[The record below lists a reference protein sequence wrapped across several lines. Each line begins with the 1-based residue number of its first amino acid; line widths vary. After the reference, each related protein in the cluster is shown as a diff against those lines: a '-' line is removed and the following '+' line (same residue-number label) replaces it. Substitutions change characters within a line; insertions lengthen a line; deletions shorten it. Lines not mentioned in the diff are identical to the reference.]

1 MNFHTSPLPH
11 FPACDNLTDYKQ
23 PSYNTSNII
32 IGGLC
37 MRGSI
42 GTLQKCPCGRHYSI
56 EDVYGLK
63 CPECVNS
70 RPTRYYVWFPK
81 ILYLYSTPQGHVLD
95 SFERAKRLLS
105 AIQTAHDDAMQNPLK
120 PFIIDDWKHLKVK
133 QQRMEF
139 KISDIIYEAEG
150 RYARRKISKS
160 RYQSILN
167 ICNNF
172 LKPAFK
178 GKDIRDITEEEIRA
192 FYYSLIDKKFGKN
205 LDKNYGDYYVRDIMA
220 MLKTLMLRHRPADL
234 PKFPEGWN
242 SLEPKKEKQRLQI
255 DRQMTIAPHIP
266 ERHGYRLAI
275 NILMTTGMR
284 VCELRALQVNNIVDN
299 GLVVWK
305 SLTDRLKLKRKNG
318 GEVYYPL
325 PDYLLTDLKLHIQG
339 KDSDAFI
346 FSIAGKPLG
355 EGRLHKIWNQAC
367 IDAKVKPIEL
377 YQACRHSWASREMQE
392 AKEAAIQRISRQLG
406 DLKGTVRKHYVLEG

>member
-1 MNFHTSPLPH
+1 M
-11 FPACDNLTDYKQ
+11 K
-23 PSYNTSNII
+23 
-32 IGGLC
+32 
-37 MRGSI
+37 GSI
-42 GTLQKCPCGRHYSI
+42 GTLQKCPCGRHYSA
-56 EDVYGLK
+56 EDMYGLK

-81 ILYLYSTPQGHVLD
+81 IGHIYSTPQGHVLD

-105 AIQTAHDDAMQNPLK
+105 AIQTAHDDALQNPLK
-120 PFIIDDWKHLKVK
+120 PFILDDWKHKKVK
-133 QQRMEF
+133 QQRIEF
-139 KISDIIYEAEG
+139 KIAEITKEAEG
-150 RYARRKISKS
+150 RYARQKISKG
-160 RYQSILN
+160 RYQTILN
-167 ICNNF
+167 ICDNF

-178 GKDIRDITEEEIRA
+178 GMDIRDITKDDVRN
-192 FYYSLIDKKFGKN
+192 FYYSLIDKK
-205 LDKNYGDYYVRDIMA
+205 YGDYYIHHIMA
-220 MLKTLMLRHRPADL
+220 MLKTLMIRHRPVDP

-242 SLEPKKEKQRLQI
+242 TLEPKKERQRLQI
-255 DRQMTIAPHIP
+255 DRQMAIAPHIP

-275 NILMTTGMR
+275 NILLTTGMR

-325 PDYLLTDLKLHIQG
+325 PEYLLTDLKLHIEG

-355 EGRLHKIWNQAC
+355 EGRLRKIWNKAC
-367 IDAKVKPIEL
+367 TDAGVKPIEFN
-377 YQACRHSWASREMQE
+377 QACRHSWASREMRE
-392 AKEAAIQRISRQLG
+392 AKEAAIDRISRQLG
-406 DLKGTVRKHYVLEG
+406 NLKTTARKHYVLE